1 MRKTLL
7 ALSII
12 ILLSF
17 AAEKT
22 YTVTYTVY
30 EWQSKLQLL
39 EYTKNAIKQS
49 DLPTKISLPLI
60 DSLTLFQ
67 NQINQQV
74 SKQLSDTT
82 KKK

>member
-1 MRKTLL
+1 MKKLIT

-22 YTVTYTVY
+22 YTVTYTVN

-49 DLPTKISLPLI
+49 DLPTKISLPLM

-67 NQINQQV
+67 NQITQQV
-74 SKQLSDTT
+74 SRQLQDTT